1 MILKYHSC
9 FCLPKHKVVVV
20 VVPAAAQETHSG
32 LQITLTHVFSL

>member
-20 VVPAAAQETHSG
+20 VPAAAQETHSG
-32 LQITLTHVFSL
+32 LQITIKHVFSL